1 MDNSPMIKTHGL
13 THLSLAVRDME
24 RSLRFYA
31 DVFGVTEYYRDAS
44 SIQVKGPGTHD
55 VIAFE
60 QDTDIAGKIGGLT
73 HFGFRLV
80 NASDIDKAVDEV
92 VRAGGRLLR
101 RGEFAPGFPFAYV
114 ADPDG
119 YEVEIWY
126 E

>member
-1 MDNSPMIKTHGL
+1 MGLGGWRCPSPRGASPLLVL
-13 THLSLAVRDME
+13 TSHNG
-24 RSLRFYA
+24 F
-31 DVFGVTEYYRDAS
+31 S
-44 SIQVKGPGTHD
+44 STPARNQSKVQGPGNHD

-60 QDTDIAGKIGGLT
+60 QNKAAAGKLGGIG

-80 NASDIDKAVDEV
+80 KPSDIDHAVAEV
-92 VRAGGRLLR
+92 LRAGGRLLR
-101 RGEFAPGFPFAYV
+101 REEFAPGFPFAFV